1 MYKERRVCCVVVL
14 QVVSLLKDRKA
25 AADMDDAFWSAV
37 AEALQKPLAARYQVC
52 CTMCC
57 VVEAEGEKSLA

>member
-1 MYKERRVCCVVVL
+1 MYNERRVCCIVL

-37 AEALQKPLAARYQVC
+37 AEALKKPLAARYQVNF
-52 CTMCC
+52 TMCC